1 MPDEKSFME
10 TIIPKVVRKGKLKIE
25 ELLRQATS
33 ITLLIDLWVSKQ
45 MIDFMGT
52 CAALIF
58 PDMSR
63 KLIVIGI
70 ERMLGDG
77 HHNAENIGLTL
88 EKIVNQYSFNKNK
101 IKGVICDERAA
112 LVKLLKQIFNSAK
125 LNDGE
130 EVNDDILEYVV
141 EENENENDSSIQS
154 IKEFDNDNEIQEILE
169 DIKPLENL
177 NIINDNEIE
186 EIQNL
191 DEHYDEDD
199 NNEYDLTSGHELIDQ
214 LHIVVGS
221 NRYPRFSCANHKINI
236 VIRKTIK
243 LDAQLL
249 KIVKKLTKFSSHT
262 HQSVVDSQAFKIKKN
277 RLRSENITRWSST
290 FLLLLSF
297 YKAYEKNIFNEVHQC
312 PVSRQQIEFYL
323 ILLLPLYKFTL
334 YHQRNSA
341 NIGSVVPSVQSLIL
355 KYEKMAADRK
365 KKQFCNN
372 LIKNLKKKFDHELNS
387 NLYAVATLLEVG
399 RIREW
404 SNRPFAEGIKTKAL
418 SSIPEVGDEMLQ
430 NRNDPISTPNSGE
443 LRETEAQASTSSDSL
458 NRSFDLYFGDSSEDE
473 TKSPIISKKVSLT
486 EELKRFKYILNNINH
501 QKIESKKFWKDN
513 KSSLPL
519 LYELWLILRNI
530 SSSSA
535 YVERFFSI
543 CGIVNR
549 KRAGNMSDETL
560 INRSFLKA
568 NINLLN
574 DIAT

>member
-1 MPDEKSFME
+1 MPHEKSFME

-33 ITLLIDLWVSKQ
+33 ITLLIDLWDSKQ

-101 IKGVICDERAA
+101 IKGVICDEGAA

-262 HQSVVDSQAFKIKKN
+262 HQSVVDSISSVFDFKI
-277 RLRSENITRWSST
+277 
-290 FLLLLSF
+290 
-297 YKAYEKNIFNEVHQC
+297 
-312 PVSRQQIEFYL
+312 
-323 ILLLPLYKFTL
+323 
-334 YHQRNSA
+334 
-341 NIGSVVPSVQSLIL
+341 
-355 KYEKMAADRK
+355 
-365 KKQFCNN
+365 
-372 LIKNLKKKFDHELNS
+372 
-387 NLYAVATLLEVG
+387 
-399 RIREW
+399 
-404 SNRPFAEGIKTKAL
+404 
-418 SSIPEVGDEMLQ
+418 
-430 NRNDPISTPNSGE
+430 
-443 LRETEAQASTSSDSL
+443 
-458 NRSFDLYFGDSSEDE
+458 
-473 TKSPIISKKVSLT
+473 
-486 EELKRFKYILNNINH
+486 
-501 QKIESKKFWKDN
+501 
-513 KSSLPL
+513 
-519 LYELWLILRNI
+519 
-530 SSSSA
+530 
-535 YVERFFSI
+535 
-543 CGIVNR
+543 
-549 KRAGNMSDETL
+549 
-560 INRSFLKA
+560 
-568 NINLLN
+568 
-574 DIAT
+574 